1 MALRLLPTGIA
12 VVNGGVDGLL
22 RQNDLNNARV
32 EIHKQYSTYYEGAGF
47 LGGLLAALFGA
58 HPDLAD
64 PFLYS
69 SASLLASKAGQWTVF
84 KTEAAATQTATPTY
98 GGGAAYAAMGRQGA
112 RQIQYGGRREATAG
126 IL

>member
-1 MALRLLPTGIA
+1 MALRLLPTGISL
-12 VVNGGVDGLL
+12 VNGGVDGLL
-22 RQNDLNNARV
+22 RQNDLNNGRA
-32 EIHKQYSTYYEGAGF
+32 EIHKQYSSYYEAVGF
-47 LGGLLAALFGA
+47 VGGLVAALMGA

-69 SASLLASKAGQWTVF
+69 SGALLASKAGQWTVF

-98 GGGAAYAAMGRQGA
+98 GGGAAWAAMGGA
-112 RQIQYGGRREATAG
+112 RQIQYGGRRNATAG

>member
-12 VVNGGVDGLL
+12 VINGSVDGLL
-22 RQNDLNNARV
+22 RQNDLNNGRV
-32 EIHKQYSTYYEGAGF
+32 EIHKQYSSYYEGVGF
-47 LGGLLAALFGA
+47 VGGLLAALLGA

-69 SASLLASKAGQWTVF
+69 SGALLASKAGQWTVY
-84 KTEAAATQTATPTY
+84 KTEASATQTATPTY
-98 GGGAAYAAMGRQGA
+98 GGGAAYAAMRGHGA
-112 RQIQYGGRREATAG
+112 PAIQYGGRRNASAG